1 MIRFLVP
8 ALLLLSVPAFAQTQ
22 PPTVTEAQQVN
33 NGIASTMQFLSA
45 LKNTIEQKDAYLDAY
60 KAELAKVTKERDD
73 VTKERDALKTAA
85 EPHKP

>member
-8 ALLLLSVPAFAQTQ
+8 ALLLLAVPASAQT
-22 PPTVTEAQQVN
+22 PTVTEAQQVN

-45 LKNTIEQKDAYLDAY
+45 LKNTIEQKDAYIDAY

-73 VTKERDALKTAA
+73 VTKERDALKAAA